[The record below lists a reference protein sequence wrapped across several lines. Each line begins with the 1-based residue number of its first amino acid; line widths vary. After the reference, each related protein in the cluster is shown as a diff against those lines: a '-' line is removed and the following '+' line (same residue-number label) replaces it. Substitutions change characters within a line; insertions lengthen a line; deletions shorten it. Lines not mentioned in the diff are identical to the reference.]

1 MGESRAMF
9 EVRSNKLKTGLS
21 SSNNPVEWEEDTVAS
36 GLREVRAFYTLRE
49 ACGLDIETL
58 SRFRDRFQFPER
70 VRVHLPQK
78 EERACYFLPG
88 EVCFY
93 EAIFQCGLRFH
104 IHPFLMELLIHFNVA
119 LRKLMPNSWTI
130 VISYM
135 EIWLAVIKGDM
146 IRVDE
151 FTYLY
156 RLKESTEYGYYELVP
171 WVKKARIVTNLPS
184 SFKYWKSR
192 FFFVF
197 EDDWETPSNEVWGD
211 VYGLLHHW
219 RAPSL
224 GASSFCKCPFLLCS
238 FPFRFILL
246 LFFIYCC

>member
-1 MGESRAMF
+1 MF

-49 ACGLDIETL
+49 ACGFDIETL

-78 EERACYFLPG
+78 EERACYFLPR

-104 IHPFLMELLIHFNVA
+104 IHPFLMELLIHFNVV

-156 RLKESTEYGYYELVP
+156 RLKESTEYGYYSLCP
-171 WVKKARIVTNLPS
+171 GSRRLGSSPICHRLSNIGNPGSSLCLRMIGRLLPMKSGVTS
-184 SFKYWKSR
+184 M
-192 FFFVF
+192 
-197 EDDWETPSNEVWGD
+197 G
-211 VYGLLHHW
+211 
-219 RAPSL
+219 
-224 GASSFCKCPFLLCS
+224 CS
-238 FPFRFILL
+238 IIGEPQV
-246 LFFIYCC
+246 